1 MSRKGKGGRS
11 TNRLVRVC
19 ALTLAVLVCLFS
31 AAVGGTLKRAELP
44 AAGPDGAVTLL
55 VIGTD
60 NRKGDKVGR
69 SDTILLVSIRPAQQR
84 CAVVSVQRDLYVTI
98 PDHGENRINAA
109 YSCGGAAL
117 LRAAIEDNLQ
127 VPVDGTV
134 QVDFSAFQTMVDAAG
149 GVDLSLSAQE
159 AEYLRGEGPNCVD
172 GKAGR
177 YTSGRT
183 YDVQKGKTHMDG
195 AMALDYVRAR
205 HVGKSSDFGR
215 TGRQRM
221 LLKALLKQAK
231 KSSLPE
237 LMDLLRGAKRVLKE
251 GHASSDLRW
260 EQLAGL
266 GLTALDMVQGED
278 EEWLLTGSAPAQGQ
292 YLDEKR
298 DGMAVLVPKD
308 WEQLREELHRTLYG

>member
-1 MSRKGKGGRS
+1 MSKKGKGGRS

-109 YSCGGAAL
+109 YSYGGAEL
-117 LRAAIEDNLQ
+117 LRETIEDNLQ

-159 AEYLRGEGPNCVD
+159 AEYLRGEGPNCKE
-172 GKAGR
+172 GKVGR

-215 TGRQRM
+215 TGRQRT

-308 WEQLREELHRTLYG
+308 WEQLRENLHRTLYG